1 MFAEVEPEGKQHDGL
16 VDAKNTARL
25 IAKMEK
31 NPESRFLQ
39 DRLEKEKNEEQLGTY
54 LGSLLGNI
62 RI

>member
-1 MFAEVEPEGKQHDGL
+1 
-16 VDAKNTARL
+16 
-25 IAKMEK
+25 MEK